1 MSRVGRNDPCPCGSG
16 KKYKKCCLA
25 KERDAA
31 REAKAEGEA
40 TMRSFEWLADNFHG
54 AMDEAREEQFYAA
67 LEDEAR
73 SDIPQLP
80 VYLLETLERNTYEF
94 FLAEGTLEVDGEQ
107 RTTQELLLGAGGPQM
122 EPAERRRMEELF
134 SRPLGL
140 YRVEES
146 RRGEGTW
153 LQDTLGREKPE
164 RLWVAEVEG
173 AEEFPQGLLLATRVV
188 PGGGV
193 PGDPGRF
200 DGGLMPFTPSCHEA
214 LCQELLEK
222 LGNVSDPAEAR
233 AVTGRTI
240 VDAWMRQL
248 AVMGRSTEDPEP
260 RQALP
265 QIPRQEIWDL
275 EATLERWSYRDWA
288 DQPIEELGGNT
299 PRQTVHTKRGRPAV
313 IALLEAYQEMAQ
325 AAAEE
330 DGRKPLSFDFLWQ
343 SVGLTPPSPAG

>member
-1 MSRVGRNDPCPCGSG
+1 MSRAGRNDPCPCGSG

-31 REAKAEGEA
+31 REAKAAEEA

-54 AMDEAREEQFYAA
+54 EMDVAREEQFYAA

-80 VYLLETLERNTYEF
+80 AHLLETLERNTYEF
-94 FLAEGTLEVDGEQ
+94 FLAEGTLEVDGQQ
-107 RTTQELLLGAGGPQM
+107 RTTQELLLGEGGPQM

-140 YRVEES
+140 YRIEES

-153 LQDTLGREKPE
+153 LQGTLGGEAQE
-164 RLWVAEVEG
+164 RIWVEEADG
-173 AEEFPQGLLLATRVV
+173 AEGFPQGLLLATRVV

-200 DGGLMPFTPSCHEA
+200 DGGLMPFTPFCHEA
-214 LCQELLEK
+214 LQKELLAK
-222 LGNVSDPAEAR
+222 LSGVSDQAEAR
-233 AVTGRTI
+233 AITGRTI

-248 AVMGRSTEDPEP
+248 AVMARSPEDPAPGQE
-260 RQALP
+260 LP
-265 QIPRQEIWDL
+265 DVPRQEIWDL

-288 DQPIEELGGNT
+288 DQPIEELGGNS
-299 PRQTVHTKRGRPAV
+299 PRQAVHTKRGRPAV
-313 IALLEAYQEMAQ
+313 MALLEAYQEMAQ

-330 DGRKPLSFDFLWQ
+330 DGREPLNFDFLWQ
-343 SVGLTPPSPAG
+343 SVGLTPPSSAG